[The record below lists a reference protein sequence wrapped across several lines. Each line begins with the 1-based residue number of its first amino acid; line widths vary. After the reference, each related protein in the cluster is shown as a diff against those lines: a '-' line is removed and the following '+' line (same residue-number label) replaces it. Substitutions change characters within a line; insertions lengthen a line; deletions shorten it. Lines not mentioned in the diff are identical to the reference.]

1 MREPKILIT
10 NKISDAGKKRF
21 EELGFKM
28 VWSESNRV
36 EDVKKVIQDCDGI
49 VARMTPVRQ
58 ELIDAAPN
66 LKIIGMHGVG
76 LDGIDVDYATEKGI
90 AVTRAAAANC
100 VSVAEHVINA
110 MLNLSKKTIP
120 ADYALREKNHF
131 QERDQF
137 IGHDISCKTLG
148 IVGVGRIGR
157 KLAEMAGLGFNMRV
171 IAYDPYVSKQQ
182 MQQVG
187 NGVEK
192 AESMDEVLTQ
202 ADFVSFHTQLTPEM
216 VGVVN
221 YDMLKKMKHTAYF
234 INEMRGAL
242 VNEADLHRALQE
254 GVIAGAALDVFAQ
267 EPTPEGYQ
275 LFTAPNLIVTPH
287 VGASTYESM
296 ERTILALAE
305 EFRRFFSGEKL
316 EFLANP
322 EYYKH

>member
-148 IVGVGRIGR
+148 IVGLGRIGR

-221 YDMLKKMKHTAYF
+221 YDMLKKMKHTRILYQ
-234 INEMRGAL
+234 R
-242 VNEADLHRALQE
+242 D
-254 GVIAGAALDVFAQ
+254 AGC
-267 EPTPEGYQ
+267 
-275 LFTAPNLIVTPH
+275 
-287 VGASTYESM
+287 
-296 ERTILALAE
+296 
-305 EFRRFFSGEKL
+305 SGK
-316 EFLANP
+316 
-322 EYYKH
+322 

>member
-148 IVGVGRIGR
+148 IVGLGRIGR
-157 KLAEMAGLGFNMRV
+157 KLA
-171 IAYDPYVSKQQ
+171 P
-182 MQQVG
+182 
-187 NGVEK
+187 
-192 AESMDEVLTQ
+192 
-202 ADFVSFHTQLTPEM
+202 P
-216 VGVVN
+216 
-221 YDMLKKMKHTAYF
+221 
-234 INEMRGAL
+234 
-242 VNEADLHRALQE
+242 
-254 GVIAGAALDVFAQ
+254 
-267 EPTPEGYQ
+267 
-275 LFTAPNLIVTPH
+275 
-287 VGASTYESM
+287 
-296 ERTILALAE
+296 
-305 EFRRFFSGEKL
+305 
-316 EFLANP
+316 
-322 EYYKH
+322 

>member
-1 MREPKILIT
+1 
-10 NKISDAGKKRF
+10 
-21 EELGFKM
+21 
-28 VWSESNRV
+28 
-36 EDVKKVIQDCDGI
+36 
-49 VARMTPVRQ
+49 
-58 ELIDAAPN
+58 
-66 LKIIGMHGVG
+66 
-76 LDGIDVDYATEKGI
+76 
-90 AVTRAAAANC
+90 
-100 VSVAEHVINA
+100 
-110 MLNLSKKTIP
+110 
-120 ADYALREKNHF
+120 
-131 QERDQF
+131 
-137 IGHDISCKTLG
+137 
-148 IVGVGRIGR
+148 
-157 KLAEMAGLGFNMRV
+157 MAGLGFNMRV